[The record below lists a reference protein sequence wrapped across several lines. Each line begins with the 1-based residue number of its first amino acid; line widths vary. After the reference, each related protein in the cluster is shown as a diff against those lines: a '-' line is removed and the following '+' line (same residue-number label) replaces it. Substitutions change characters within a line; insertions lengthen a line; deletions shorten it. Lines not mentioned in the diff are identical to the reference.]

1 MVETGRRGRET
12 NGVVSRQSRG
22 EGASEMSSG
31 KKSRGALLCGAR
43 PCRQRL
49 VVDYRGVTEGR
60 GGGRAWDGAEARRRR
75 AGSIGNRSGLGARG
89 SAARTAGETP
99 ARGPISHRS
108 GSRKKR
114 ANTFRGTDDPGNK
127 QRGFFR
133 REARAAIGRRGGAHL
148 EKGGGDRRARVRLR
162 GEPLPS
168 PGGEGV
174 SVMSPVEPSLVP
186 VITRSGGRRQGR
198 GWRQSRDQAGRWR
211 DSRGAEMIQAGA
223 RRGNY

>member
-49 VVDYRGVTEGR
+49 VVEYRGVTEGR

-99 ARGPISHRS
+99 ARSPISHRS

-114 ANTFRGTDDPGNK
+114 ARTPSAGPTT
-127 QRGFFR
+127 
-133 REARAAIGRRGGAHL
+133 L
-148 EKGGGDRRARVRLR
+148 ETNNED
-162 GEPLPS
+162 S
-168 PGGEGV
+168 
-174 SVMSPVEPSLVP
+174 
-186 VITRSGGRRQGR
+186 SGGRRAPRSGE
-198 GWRQSRDQAGRWR
+198 GAGRTWR
-211 DSRGAEMIQAGA
+211 KAEVTDAHACVSEGSLSRVPGVRA
-223 RRGNY
+223 